1 MEGYLSY
8 ITNIGLANQQ
18 ATSDGGHLQP
28 VFGIALESRLDESV
42 CESLSGYRGM
52 GPVRIGNSAYTQIQ
66 NDGYG
71 SVILASTQSFFDS
84 RLENPGDVSL
94 FEKLEGLGHQA
105 VRLWNRP
112 DAGLWE
118 LRTRQQVHTY
128 SAVMCWAACDRLAKI
143 ATRLDLLDRAAV
155 WAKEAKEIRNGILE
169 AEIGRAHV

>member
-8 ITNIGLANQQ
+8 ITNIVSANQQ

-71 SVILASTQSFFDS
+71 RSEEHTSEL
-84 RLENPGDVSL
+84 PSL
-94 FEKLEGLGHQA
+94 MRISYA
-105 VRLWNRP
+105 VFCLTKNN
-112 DAGLWE
+112 
-118 LRTRQQVHTY
+118 
-128 SAVMCWAACDRLAKI
+128 K
-143 ATRLDLLDRAAV
+143 
-155 WAKEAKEIRNGILE
+155 KNK
-169 AEIGRAHV
+169 

>member
-8 ITNIGLANQQ
+8 ITNIVSANQQ

-42 CESLSGYRGM
+42 CESLSGYRGT

-84 RLENPGDVSL
+84 RLENPGRSDEHTSELQSL
-94 FEKLEGLGHQA
+94 MRISYA
-105 VRLWNRP
+105 VFCL
-112 DAGLWE
+112 
-118 LRTRQQVHTY
+118 
-128 SAVMCWAACDRLAKI
+128 K
-143 ATRLDLLDRAAV
+143 
-155 WAKEAKEIRNGILE
+155 
-169 AEIGRAHV
+169 